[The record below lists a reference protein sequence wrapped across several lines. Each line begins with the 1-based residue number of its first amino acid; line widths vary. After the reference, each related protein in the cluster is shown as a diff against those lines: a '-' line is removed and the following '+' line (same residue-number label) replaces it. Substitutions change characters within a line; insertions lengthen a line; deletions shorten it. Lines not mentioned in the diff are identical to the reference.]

1 MEIKKTHYIGLAAA
15 IVIVGLS
22 FLFRDTKLFFLII
35 GIGIISGILPFVISL
50 INETREEAEKE
61 EMFLEFTR
69 NLVESVKTGTPISKS
84 IINLKDKSFGAL
96 GVYVKK
102 LANQISLGIPLN
114 IALQTFAKDVNNKT
128 VSRTIIL
135 IGQAERAGG
144 DIGEIL
150 EAVAEAVNISD
161 KLKKER
167 KAAISALVVQGYI
180 IFFVFMIIIL
190 IMQYQIIPM
199 VSGMSDLGSAGI
211 GGGIG
216 NIGVSAGSVDEG
228 DISDSFFYLLLIQG
242 FFTGL
247 TVGKL
252 GEGGIKSGIKHS
264 FALMLISFVVSAGA
278 GIILGS
284 PAATPT
290 P

>member
-1 MEIKKTHYIGLAAA
+1 MEINKIHYIGIGFGLAIIA
-15 IVIVGLS
+15 LS
-22 FLFRDTKLFFLII
+22 FLFSGAKIFYLII
-35 GIGIISGILPFVISL
+35 GGGVLISVLPFVISL
-50 INETREEAEKE
+50 INESRIESEKE

-84 IINLKDKSFGAL
+84 IINLKGKAFGVL
-96 GVYVKK
+96 GPNIKK

-114 IALQTFAKDVNNKT
+114 LALQVFSKDVDNIT

-150 EAVAEAVNISD
+150 ESVAEAVSISD

-167 KAAISALVVQGYI
+167 KAAIATLVVQGYI

-190 IMQYQIIPM
+190 IMQFQILPM
-199 VSGMSDLGSAGI
+199 VSGIAELGSIGEGTFAKV
-211 GGGIG
+211 GGGGGEVI
-216 NIGVSAGSVDEG
+216 AQD
-228 DISDSFFYLLLIQG
+228 DISNSFLYLLLVQG

-247 TVGKL
+247 TIGKL
-252 GEGGIKSGIKHS
+252 GEGGVKAGIKHS

-278 GIILGS
+278 NIMLG
-284 PAATPT
+284 
-290 P
+290 